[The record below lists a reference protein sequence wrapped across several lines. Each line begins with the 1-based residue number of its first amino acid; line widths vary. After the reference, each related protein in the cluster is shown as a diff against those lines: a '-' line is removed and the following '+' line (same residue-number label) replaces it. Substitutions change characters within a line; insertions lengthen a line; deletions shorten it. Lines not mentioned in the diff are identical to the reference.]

1 MPRVVSLYLPTWPTD
16 RLRKAAR
23 TSASPVKGAARPVVI
38 FLREAA
44 RDVVTAVD
52 AQARTRGLYP
62 GLDLTQARILAADL
76 VAIPADPVADR
87 VGLERLATWAVQ
99 RYSPVVA
106 PDGDDGLLL
115 DITGVAHLHGG
126 ETRLLETLLARVRRF
141 GLAARAAVAD
151 TPAAAWAVARHG
163 AADLSII
170 PPGGTREA
178 LADLPVAALRL
189 PSNIFD
195 GLRLLGIE
203 RIAALYPLP
212 RAPLVLRFG
221 PAIALRLD
229 QALGRAA
236 EPLQP
241 FLPPDV
247 PQVRLAFVEPLLTAE
262 SLTAAMES
270 LVATLCRKLG
280 AAGRGVRRLDLL
292 FRRVDG
298 VDCFIR
304 IGTAAPT
311 RDGRH
316 LMRLLAEKLGTVEPG
331 FGVEVMILLALRTD
345 PLGAQ
350 QIAGRLG
357 GEVPVPD
364 MAALVDRLVA
374 RLGAGRVYRL
384 APVESDVPERAV
396 GRIAPLARPGGKAWP
411 AHLPRPARLL
421 KNPEPVET
429 LGLLPDHPPVRF
441 TWRGR
446 HFDIRKA
453 DGPERV
459 HGEWWKARDE
469 VIAIRDYFQVEDV
482 QGRRFWLFRRGD
494 GATPATGSMRWFI
507 HGFFG

>member
-1 MPRVVSLYLPTWPTD
+1 MR
-16 RLRKAAR
+16 A
-23 TSASPVKGAARPVVI
+23 
-38 FLREAA
+38 AA
-44 RDVVTAVD
+44 RDIVTAVD
-52 AQARTRGLYP
+52 APARARGLYP

-76 VAIPADPVADR
+76 LAIPADPVADR
-87 VGLERLATWAVQ
+87 VGLERLAAWAVR
-99 RYSPVVA
+99 RYSPIVA

-126 ETRLLETLLARVRRF
+126 ETRLLEGLLARVRRF

-151 TPAAAWAVARHG
+151 TPAAAWAMARHG
-163 AADLSII
+163 ASDISVV
-170 PPGGTREA
+170 PPGGARDV
-178 LADLPVAALRL
+178 LAPLPVAALRL
-189 PSNIFD
+189 APDVVD

-221 PAIALRLD
+221 SAIALRLD

-241 FLPPDV
+241 FLPSDV
-247 PQVRLAFVEPLLTAE
+247 LQARLAFVEPLLTAE
-262 SLTAAMES
+262 GLTAAMES

-304 IGTAAPT
+304 IGTSAPT

-316 LMRLLAEKLGTVEPG
+316 LMRLLSEKLDTVEPG
-331 FGVEVMILLALRTD
+331 FGVEGMTLLAIRTD

-357 GEVPVPD
+357 GDVPPPD

-374 RLGAGRVYRL
+374 RLGHGRVYRL
-384 APVESDVPERAV
+384 TPVESDVPERAV
-396 GRIAPLARPGGKAWP
+396 RRIAPLARPGGGTWP

-421 KNPEPVET
+421 KMPEPVEI
-429 LGLLPDHPPVRF
+429 LGLLPDHPPTRF
-441 TWRGR
+441 MWRGR
-446 HFDIRKA
+446 RFDVRKA
-453 DGPERV
+453 DGPERI

-469 VIAIRDYFQVEDV
+469 VAAIRDYFQVEDE

-494 GATPATGSMRWFI
+494 GASIATGSMRWFI